1 MQETNSLRDGGADRE
16 QWSRTHL
23 RAPDWSIDRASGRV
37 WDAVSDV
44 PDIRDQIYNPA
55 PLPLRP
61 FELSQKKE
69 WWSFGRVRDQG
80 RYPSCVGHALAAVV
94 DHLRAQS
101 LERSPR
107 RGERTI
113 RGEDKQTLEKPW
125 VSWRMLYQMARY
137 HDEWPGEG
145 YNGSSIRGG
154 LKGFFYNGVC
164 AIDDEPDFSKVSVL
178 QPRPDGWS
186 WSMNKELL
194 DQARTI
200 QLGAYYRILPRLP
213 DMQSALAQT
222 GVVIASAYTHEGW
235 REPTPTA
242 EIVFNANKPRTQRAS
257 TGMHAFAIVGYD
269 ERGFWIQ
276 NSWGPG
282 WGQQGLAIWHYDDW
296 AANVC
301 DAWVLNLAVLPPAD
315 GGRRYGILR
324 ARGSNIDRNETHF
337 LGKAQLDFTG
347 PSRLDVLGH
356 FVPFC
361 DGRLDSTGPYNVDS
375 LTLEESLELIAR
387 RSSEVGERKHGGQ
400 KFVPLNIK
408 IVPEDFHYRHVLFYF
423 LGGWPDE
430 SKLANELTGL
440 IPTFTRLG
448 IYPFFL
454 GWDTV
459 LFNELELLV
468 RRTIAEVG
476 VRTEARVLG
485 RRAARDRLI
494 EKRIALPGNRLLR
507 EIRRGARRLFALDQP
522 DPDCKDMSV
531 IRGEA
536 AYCVSRLF
544 EALDARY
551 RAGAVSYHFAAH
563 GFGAQTVVECLAQQA
578 HMETQ
583 HDRQSYPAISTCT
596 LISPIVAMDRILP
609 RDDEYLPPS
618 LLEWMTARNDHPRRR
633 GRSSSLLVERLRLI
647 VLARQALGLDRF
659 SDDYGGAWPEL
670 WSRVMARDERT
681 IEQHRTRTKS
691 KRDEVPHLP
700 LLAQARYVRYL
711 SNAGRE
717 QDIEISFV
725 RARQDD
731 ADSSL
736 HHELGFHPR
745 ILDIAVREILGK
757 SGDKSDSDIYFDEG
771 GRAIA
776 IGAKDESGEF
786 VE

>member
-1 MQETNSLRDGGADRE
+1 MQERSSNSRGSGADRE

-23 RAPDWSIDRASGRV
+23 RAPGWSIDQASGRV

-55 PLPLRP
+55 PLPLQP
-61 FELSQKKE
+61 LELPHKKS
-69 WWSFGRVRDQG
+69 WWDVKRVRDQG

-101 LERSPR
+101 LTRS
-107 RGERTI
+107 TI
-113 RGEDKQTLEKPW
+113 REEDKRTLDKPW
-125 VSWRMLYQMARY
+125 ASWRMLYQMARY
-137 HDEWPGEG
+137 HDEWAGEA

-164 AIDDEPDFSKVSVL
+164 RIDDEPDFSKVSVL
-178 QPRPDGWS
+178 QPQPDRWS

-200 QLGAYYRILPRLP
+200 QLGAYYRILPRLS

-222 GVVIASAYTHEGW
+222 GVLIASAYTHQGW
-235 REPTPTA
+235 REPTSSA
-242 EIVFNANKPRTQRAS
+242 EIAFNPNLRRTKRTS

-282 WGQQGLAIWHYDDW
+282 WGQQGLAVWHYDDW

-356 FVPFC
+356 FVPFR
-361 DGRLDSTGPYNVDS
+361 DGRLDAIGPYNVDS
-375 LTLEESLELIAR
+375 LTLEESMRLIAR
-387 RSSEVGERKHGGQ
+387 RSSQIGEDKYGGE
-400 KFVPLNIK
+400 KLVPPNIK
-408 IVPEDFHYRHVLFYF
+408 VVPEDFHYQHVLFYF

-430 SKLANELTGL
+430 SKLADELTSL

-468 RRTIAEVG
+468 RRTITEMN
-476 VRTEARVLG
+476 VRTEAGMLG

-522 DPDCKDMSV
+522 DPDCRDMAV

-544 EALDARY
+544 EALAARY

-563 GFGAQTVVECLAQQA
+563 GFGAQIVVECLAQQA
-578 HMETQ
+578 HMESQ
-583 HDRQSYPAISTCT
+583 HNRQSYPTISTCT

-609 RDDEYLPPS
+609 RGDEDLPPS
-618 LLEWMTARNDHPRRR
+618 LLEWVTARNDHPRRR
-633 GRSSSLLVERLRLI
+633 GRSGSLLVERLRLI
-647 VLARQALGLDRF
+647 VLAGQALSLDRF
-659 SDDYGGAWPEL
+659 SDGYGGAWPEL

-681 IEQHRTRTKS
+681 IEQQRTRTKN
-691 KRDEVPHLP
+691 KRGGVPHLP
-700 LLAQARYVRYL
+700 LLAQAKHISDL
-711 SNAGRE
+711 IKSGRE

-725 RARQDD
+725 KAQQDD

-736 HHELGFHPR
+736 HHELGFHPK
-745 ILDIAVREILGK
+745 ILDVVVQEILGK
-757 SGDKSDSDIYFDEG
+757 RDDNNYFDEG
-771 GRAIA
+771 GRDIA
-776 IGAKDESGEF
+776 IGSKDESEES